1 MNVNW
6 KQGMNGCDTELEVRQ
21 SIIDACREMA
31 AQGINQGTS
40 GNISVR
46 TDDGILLTPSGLP
59 YDRMKPEDIVAM
71 KWDGSWTASAGN
83 VPSTEWR
90 FHLDILRSKPEVGAV
105 VHAHP
110 IFCTIIAIMNRAIP
124 AIHYMIAAAG
134 GHDIPCAPYAQYG
147 TAELSQAALNALRY
161 RRACL
166 LAHHGLIAVGPNL
179 HKAMWLAVEVEV
191 LAKQYH
197 GCLQLGSPPL
207 LPDEEIDSILKRW
220 GQYGLR
226 DNDGT
231 RKIPQ
236 RSS

>member
-1 MNVNW
+1 MVATG
-6 KQGMNGCDTELEVRQ
+6 KTELEVRQ

-31 AQGINQGTS
+31 ACGINQGTS

-59 YDRMKPEDIVAM
+59 YDQMKLDDIVAM
-71 KWDGSWTASAGN
+71 KWDGTWSTSAGN
-83 VPSTEWR
+83 VPSSEWR
-90 FHLDILRSKPEVGAV
+90 FHLDIMKTKSEVGAV

-110 IFCTIIAIMNRAIP
+110 IYCTIIAIMNRAIP
-124 AIHYMIAAAG
+124 AIHYMIAAG
-134 GHDIPCAPYAQYG
+134 GGNDIPCAPYAQYG
-147 TAELSQAALNALRY
+147 TAELSRVTLDALRY

-166 LAHHGLIAVGPNL
+166 LAHHGLIATGPNL
-179 HKAMWLAVEVEV
+179 RKAMWLAVEVEV

-197 GCLQLGSPPL
+197 GCLQLGSPPT
-207 LPDEEIDSILKRW
+207 LPDEEIDSLLKRW

-226 DNDGT
+226 DREVTDKN
-231 RKIPQ
+231 PA

>member
-1 MNVNW
+1 MT
-6 KQGMNGCDTELEVRQ
+6 GREAELELRQ
-21 SIIDACREMA
+21 SVIDACREMA

-90 FHLDILRSKPEVGAV
+90 FHLDILKSKPEVGAV

-110 IFCTIIAIMNRAIP
+110 IFCTIIAIMNRSIP

-134 GHDIPCAPYAQYG
+134 GNDIPCAPYAQYG

-179 HKAMWLAVEVEV
+179 RKAMWLAVEVEV

-197 GCLQLGSPPL
+197 GCLQLGAPPL

-226 DNDGT
+226 DREGAS
-231 RKIPQ
+231 KAPAQ
-236 RSS
+236 SG

>member
-1 MNVNW
+1 MNANW
-6 KQGMNGCDTELEVRQ
+6 KQGMSGCDTELELRQ

-110 IFCTIIAIMNRAIP
+110 IFCTIIAIMNRSIP

-134 GHDIPCAPYAQYG
+134 GNDIPCAPYAQYG
-147 TAELSQAALNALRY
+147 TAELS
-161 RRACL
+161 
-166 LAHHGLIAVGPNL
+166 
-179 HKAMWLAVEVEV
+179 
-191 LAKQYH
+191 
-197 GCLQLGSPPL
+197 
-207 LPDEEIDSILKRW
+207 
-220 GQYGLR
+220 
-226 DNDGT
+226 
-231 RKIPQ
+231 
-236 RSS
+236 

>member
-1 MNVNW
+1 MS
-6 KQGMNGCDTELEVRQ
+6 KLDTADREIRQ
-21 SIIDACREMA
+21 SIIDACRDMA

-46 TDDGILLTPSGLP
+46 SDEGILLTPSGMP
-59 YDRMKPEDIVAM
+59 YDRMMPEDIVAM
-71 KWDGSWTASAGN
+71 KWDGSWTCSPGN

-90 FHLDILRSKPEVGAV
+90 FHLDIMREKPEVNAI

-110 IFCTIIAIMNRAIP
+110 IFCTIIAIMNRSIP

-134 GHDIPCAPYAQYG
+134 GNDIPCAPYAQYG
-147 TAELSQAALNALRY
+147 TAELSHAALDALRH

-166 LAHHGLIAVGPNL
+166 LAHHGLIVTGPNL
-179 HKAMWLAVEVEV
+179 RKAMWLAVEVEV

-197 GCLQLGSPPL
+197 GCLQLGTPPL

-226 DNDGT
+226 DSD
-231 RKIPQ
+231 RKPLV
-236 RSS
+236 SAG

>member
-1 MNVNW
+1 MTTPEKPEN
-6 KQGMNGCDTELEVRQ
+6 EVRQ
-21 SIIDACREMA
+21 SIIDACREMSA
-31 AQGINQGTS
+31 AGINQGTS

-46 TDDGILLTPSGLP
+46 TDDGLLLTPSGVP
-59 YDRMKPEDIVAM
+59 YDRMTSENIVAM
-71 KWDGSWTASAGN
+71 KWDGTWTASPGC

-90 FHLDILRSKPEVGAV
+90 FHLDILKSKPEVNAV

-110 IFCTIIAIMNRAIP
+110 IFCTVMAIMHRPIP

-134 GHDIPCAPYAQYG
+134 GNNIPCAPYAQYG
-147 TAELSQAALNALRY
+147 TAELSEIAVEALRY

-179 HKAMWLAVEVEV
+179 SKALWLAIEVEV

-197 GCLQLGSPPL
+197 GCLQLGMPRI
-207 LPDEEIDSILKRW
+207 LPDDEIDSILKRW

-226 DNDGT
+226 DSERTSTNT
-231 RKIPQ
+231 
-236 RSS
+236 

>member
-1 MNVNW
+1 MS
-6 KQGMNGCDTELEVRQ
+6 GREAELELRQ
-21 SIIDACREMA
+21 SISDACREMA

-90 FHLDILRSKPEVGAV
+90 FHLDILKSKQEVGAV

-110 IFCTIIAIMNRAIP
+110 IFCTIFAIMNRAIP

-134 GHDIPCAPYAQYG
+134 GNDIPCAPYAQYG
-147 TAELSQAALNALRY
+147 TAELSQAALNALRH

-166 LAHHGLIAVGPNL
+166 LAHHGLIAIGPNL
-179 HKAMWLAVEVEV
+179 RKAMWLAVEVEV

-207 LPDEEIDSILKRW
+207 LPDQEIDSILKRW

-226 DNDGT
+226 DREDAA
-231 RKIPQ
+231 KISGPS
-236 RSS
+236 R

>member
-1 MNVNW
+1 MT
-6 KQGMNGCDTELEVRQ
+6 GREAELELRQ
-21 SIIDACREMA
+21 SVVDACREMA

-71 KWDGSWTASAGN
+71 KWDGMWTASAGN

-90 FHLDILRSKPEVGAV
+90 FHLDILKSKQEVGAV

-110 IFCTIIAIMNRAIP
+110 VFCTIIAIMNRSIP

-134 GHDIPCAPYAQYG
+134 GNDIPCAPYAQYG

-166 LAHHGLIAVGPNL
+166 LAHHGLIAIGPNL
-179 HKAMWLAVEVEV
+179 RKAMWLAVEVEV

-226 DNDGT
+226 DNDGMP
-231 RKIPQ
+231 KMPLQ
-236 RSS
+236 SS

>member
-1 MNVNW
+1 MMKSHDSDV
-6 KQGMNGCDTELEVRQ
+6 EIRQ
-21 SIIDACREMA
+21 SIIDACREMS

-46 TDDGILLTPSGLP
+46 TEDGILLTPSGVP
-59 YDRMKPEDIVAM
+59 YDRMRPEDIVTM
-71 KWDGSWTASAGN
+71 KWDGSWTASPGH

-90 FHLDILRSKPEVGAV
+90 FHLDILKSKPEANAV

-110 IFCTIIAIMNRAIP
+110 IFCTIIAIMNRSIP

-134 GHDIPCAPYAQYG
+134 GNDIPCAPYAQYG
-147 TAELSQAALNALRY
+147 TEELSRAALDALRY

-166 LAHHGLIAVGPNL
+166 LAHHGLIAIGPNL
-179 HKAMWLAVEVEV
+179 RKALWLAVEIEV

-197 GCLQLGSPPL
+197 GCLQLGAPPL
-207 LPDEEIDSILKRW
+207 LPDEEIDSILRRW

-226 DNDGT
+226 DSDGKQKT
-231 RKIPQ
+231 
-236 RSS
+236 SAHSN

>member
-1 MNVNW
+1 MS
-6 KQGMNGCDTELEVRQ
+6 GCDTELELRQ
-21 SIIDACREMA
+21 AIIDACREMA

-46 TDDGILLTPSGLP
+46 TDDGILLTPSALP

-90 FHLDILRSKPEVGAV
+90 FHLDILRSKQEVGAV

-110 IFCTIIAIMNRAIP
+110 IFCTIIAIMNRSIP

-134 GHDIPCAPYAQYG
+134 GNDIPCAPYAQYG

-166 LAHHGLIAVGPNL
+166 LAHHGLIAVGSNL
-179 HKAMWLAVEVEV
+179 RKAMWLAVEVEV

-207 LPDEEIDSILKRW
+207 LPDEEIDSILRRW

-226 DNDGT
+226 DREGAS
-231 RKIPQ
+231 KAPAQ
-236 RSS
+236 SG

>member
-1 MNVNW
+1 MT
-6 KQGMNGCDTELEVRQ
+6 GREAELELRQ

-46 TDDGILLTPSGLP
+46 ADDGILLTPSGLP

-90 FHLDILRSKPEVGAV
+90 FHLDILKSKPEVGAV

-110 IFCTIIAIMNRAIP
+110 VFCTIVAIMNRSIP

-134 GHDIPCAPYAQYG
+134 GNDIPCAPYAQYG

-166 LAHHGLIAVGPNL
+166 LAHHGLIAIGPNL
-179 HKAMWLAVEVEV
+179 RKALWLAVEVEV

-220 GQYGLR
+220 GHYGLR
-226 DNDGT
+226 DNEGAA
-231 RKIPQ
+231 KITQ
-236 RSS
+236 LSS

>member
-1 MNVNW
+1 MT
-6 KQGMNGCDTELEVRQ
+6 GREADFERRQ
-21 SIIDACREMA
+21 SIIDVCREMA

-90 FHLDILRSKPEVGAV
+90 FHLDILRSKQEVGAV

-110 IFCTIIAIMNRAIP
+110 IFCTIIAIMNRSIP

-134 GHDIPCAPYAQYG
+134 GNDIPCAPYAQYG

-166 LAHHGLIAVGPNL
+166 LAHHGLIAIGPNL
-179 HKAMWLAVEVEV
+179 RKALWLAVEVEV

-197 GCLQLGSPPL
+197 GCLQLGSPSL

-226 DNDGT
+226 DSEGKPKAPG
-231 RKIPQ
+231 R
-236 RSS
+236 

>member
-1 MNVNW
+1 M
-6 KQGMNGCDTELEVRQ
+6 TSREAERELRQ

-71 KWDGSWTASAGN
+71 KWDGSWTASAGA

-90 FHLDILRSKPEVGAV
+90 FHLDILKSKQDVGAV

-110 IFCTIIAIMNRAIP
+110 IFCTIIAIMNRSIP

-134 GHDIPCAPYAQYG
+134 GNDIPCASYAQYG
-147 TAELSQAALNALRY
+147 TAELSQAALDALRY

-166 LAHHGLIAVGPNL
+166 LAHHGLIAIGPNL
-179 HKAMWLAVEVEV
+179 RKAMWLAVEVEV

-207 LPDEEIDSILKRW
+207 LSDEEIDSILKRW

-226 DNDGT
+226 DNDG
-231 RKIPQ
+231 RPQ
-236 RSS
+236 TPQPSR

>member
-1 MNVNW
+1 MT
-6 KQGMNGCDTELEVRQ
+6 GREAELELRQ

-46 TDDGILLTPSGLP
+46 TDDGMLLTPSGLP
-59 YDRMKPEDIVAM
+59 YDRMRPEDIVAM
-71 KWDGSWTASAGN
+71 KWDGSWTAPAGS

-90 FHLDILRSKPEVGAV
+90 FHLDILKSKPEVGAV

-110 IFCTIIAIMNRAIP
+110 VFCTIIAIMNRPIP

-134 GHDIPCAPYAQYG
+134 GNDIPCAPYAQYG

-179 HKAMWLAVEVEV
+179 RKALWLAVEVEV

-197 GCLQLGSPPL
+197 GCLQLGAPPL

-226 DNDGT
+226 DSDGAA
-231 RKIPQ
+231 KIPQ

>member
-1 MNVNW
+1 MT
-6 KQGMNGCDTELEVRQ
+6 GREAELELRQ

-46 TDDGILLTPSGLP
+46 TDDGMLLTPSGLP
-59 YDRMKPEDIVAM
+59 YDRMRPEDIVAM
-71 KWDGSWTASAGN
+71 KWNGSWTAPAGN

-90 FHLDILRSKPEVGAV
+90 FHLDILKSKPEVGAV

-110 IFCTIIAIMNRAIP
+110 VFCTIIAIMNRPIP

-134 GHDIPCAPYAQYG
+134 GNDIPCAPYAQYG

-179 HKAMWLAVEVEV
+179 RKALWLAVEVEV

-197 GCLQLGSPPL
+197 GCLQLGAPPL

-226 DNDGT
+226 DSDGAA
-231 RKIPQ
+231 KIPQ

>member
-1 MNVNW
+1 MTNR
-6 KQGMNGCDTELEVRQ
+6 DAELELRQ

-46 TDDGILLTPSGLP
+46 TDEGLLLTPSGLP

-71 KWDGSWTASAGN
+71 KWDGSWTASAGH

-90 FHLDILRSKPEVGAV
+90 FHLDILKSKQEVGAV

-110 IFCTIIAIMNRAIP
+110 IFCTIIAIMNRSIP

-134 GHDIPCAPYAQYG
+134 GNDIPCAPYAQYG
-147 TAELSQAALNALRY
+147 TAELSQAALNALRF

-166 LAHHGLIAVGPNL
+166 LAHHGLIAIGPNL
-179 HKAMWLAVEVEV
+179 RKAMWLAVEVEV

-226 DNDGT
+226 DSDGAA
-231 RKIPQ
+231 KSPQ

>member
-1 MNVNW
+1 MVTTPLT
-6 KQGMNGCDTELEVRQ
+6 DVEIRQ
-21 SIIDACREMA
+21 SIIDACREMSA
-31 AQGINQGTS
+31 LGINQGTS

-46 TDDGILLTPSGLP
+46 TDDGILVTPSGVP
-59 YDRMKPEDIVAM
+59 YDRMQPEDIVAM

-90 FHLDILRSKPEVGAV
+90 FHLDILKSKPETSAV

-110 IFCTIIAIMNRAIP
+110 IFCTVIAIMNRPIP

-134 GHDIPCAPYAQYG
+134 GNDIPCAPYAQYG
-147 TAELSQAALNALRY
+147 TEELSRLALIALRH

-166 LAHHGLIAVGPNL
+166 LAHHGLIAIGPNL
-179 HKAMWLAVEVEV
+179 RKALWLAVEVEV

-197 GCLQLGSPPL
+197 GCLQLGTPPL
-207 LPDEEIDSILKRW
+207 LPDEEIDSLLKRW

-226 DNDGT
+226 D
-231 RKIPQ
+231 
-236 RSS
+236 SSSA

>member
-1 MNVNW
+1 MTGRET
-6 KQGMNGCDTELEVRQ
+6 KSELRQ

-71 KWDGSWTASAGN
+71 KWDGSWTAPAGN

-90 FHLDILRSKPEVGAV
+90 FHLDILKSKPEVGAV

-110 IFCTIIAIMNRAIP
+110 VFCTIIAIMNRPIP

-134 GHDIPCAPYAQYG
+134 GNDIPCAPYAQYG
-147 TAELSQAALNALRY
+147 TAEL
-161 RRACL
+161 
-166 LAHHGLIAVGPNL
+166 
-179 HKAMWLAVEVEV
+179 
-191 LAKQYH
+191 
-197 GCLQLGSPPL
+197 
-207 LPDEEIDSILKRW
+207 
-220 GQYGLR
+220 
-226 DNDGT
+226 
-231 RKIPQ
+231 
-236 RSS
+236 